1 MYIRR
6 TYIYVPTY
14 TYDAGW
20 KRYISEEAATLL
32 EFTMFFTDLRGVRG
46 GALVRLKS
54 QSRWCMC
61 SQARSTSLRI

>member
-32 EFTMFFTDLRGVRG
+32 EFTMFFTDLRGVVAHYYVSNPNPG
-46 GALVRLKS
+46 GACAHRHAQLL
-54 QSRWCMC
+54 
-61 SQARSTSLRI
+61 